1 MNQSR
6 GEAIKCW
13 SGIFVQIL
21 KKCFQLIID
30 ALLPHCIAHLESEST
45 RAGKTQTA
53 LKYEVNMLMTL
64 VVQFRAL
71 VNTCDVLAR

>member
-1 MNQSR
+1 MIRSR
-6 GEAIKCW
+6 DGAIKSW
-13 SGIFVQIL
+13 LKILLNL
-21 KKCFQLIID
+21 KKFCQLIID